1 MNIFGVLLK
10 QLFSSPAT
18 NEFPAKYAPESTIDF
33 LSMVQKGEVK
43 LVPPIP
49 VPPNFRGKVAY
60 DRETCIGC
68 GLCSRVCP
76 TKAIE
81 FLPEDKKIKVF
92 MSRCCF
98 CAQCVDVCP
107 VNALSMTDE
116 FMLSTYDKYADYLIV
131 TGE

>member
-1 MNIFGVLLK
+1 MNIFGVLLR
-10 QLFSSPAT
+10 QLFLKPAT

-33 LSMVQKGEVK
+33 LCSVQRGEVE
-43 LVPPIP
+43 LVPPVP

-60 DRETCIGC
+60 DREACIGC
-68 GLCSRVCP
+68 GLCNRVCP

-81 FLPEDKKIKVF
+81 FLPEDKKIKIF

-116 FMLSTYDKYADYLIV
+116 FMLSSYDKYADYLIV